1 MTALPTRLPP
11 SLLNSRLRRSL
22 NLCLCLCL
30 CLWLGLL
37 GGCGSLQGLQEAI
50 GAKQRASDTGAPRL
64 KAAYRLDIRASGE
77 VKELLARH
85 LDLARFQQ
93 IAESDS
99 LSPVELDRLA
109 AVAPEQA
116 RGLLETLGYF
126 DAHVEVQRQANADHS
141 QQDLTLIVDPGPRA
155 VVSALSLQF
164 EGDLHVTDGTP
175 DAARAM
181 ALQAEL
187 LQRWPLSKGRAFTQ
201 SAWSSAKS
209 EVLARARAQGY
220 PLAHWAETEAQVDT
234 ETREVQ
240 LSLRLDSG
248 PLFRLGTLQIEGLQ
262 HQSED
267 TVRRLASYAPGEP
280 YTEQALLDFQER
292 LLRTQ
297 LFDGVTVDIQPESA
311 LAAAVPVRVRVKEAP
326 RQQAT
331 TGIGYSANNGYNAS
345 VEHLHR
351 LPAGLPL
358 RARSKVQLGQL
369 LRKAELE
376 LSSHPQP
383 DMQRNLGSL
392 QWEQDLNNDRDIRT
406 LSARIGRLREAGHD
420 ERLAYLEVLRS
431 LEGKDGGETLRSGAW
446 SANVQWTR
454 RRLDSLLLPTD
465 GYTAQ
470 LLLGAGRADNNAP
483 DQDSG
488 PFARA
493 RFKIEYFR
501 PLPAGWYLSARTDLA
516 QILGADQL
524 GLPAKMLYLAG
535 GDDSVRGYAYQ
546 SLGLVKDDSG
556 NVTGGRKLWTGSL
569 EVARPVMESLPM
581 LWGAAFIDAG
591 QVADTWLALR
601 PVVGYGVGAR
611 LRSPVGALRLD
622 IARAHQTG
630 KWRLHFSVGIAL

>member
-1 MTALPTRLPP
+1 MRGPLRAFAALGL
-11 SLLNSRLRRSL
+11 SLLLSA
-22 NLCLCLCL
+22 
-30 CLWLGLL
+30 
-37 GGCGSLQGLQEAI
+37 CGSLGSLQETLGGKSRPSTA
-50 GAKQRASDTGAPRL
+50 ATARL

-77 VKELLARH
+77 VQELLSRH

-116 RGLLETLGYF
+116 RSLLETLGYF

-141 QQDLTLIVDPGPRA
+141 QQDLTLTVDPGPRS
-155 VVSALSLQF
+155 VVGALELQF
-164 EGDLHVTDGTP
+164 EGALDAEAGQPETP
-175 DAARAM
+175 GAT

-187 LQRWPLSKGRAFTQ
+187 RQLWPLTKGRAFTQ
-201 SAWSSAKS
+201 AAWASAKS
-209 EVLARARAQGY
+209 AVLARARAQGY
-220 PLAHWAETEAQVDT
+220 PLARWASTDAEVDT
-234 ETREVQ
+234 ESRQVN
-240 LSLRLDSG
+240 LSLSLDSG
-248 PLFRLGTLQIEGLQ
+248 PLFRLGSLQIEGLQ

-267 TVRRLASYAPGEP
+267 SVRRLAGYKPGDP

-297 LFDGVTVDIQPESA
+297 LFDGVTVDIQPEA
-311 LAAAVPVRVRVKEAP
+311 AQAAAVPVRVRVKEAP

-331 TGIGYSANNGYNAS
+331 TGIGYSAMNGYNAS

-369 LRKAELE
+369 LRKAEFE

-392 QWEQDLNNDRDIRT
+392 QWEQDLNNDKNIRT
-406 LSARIGRLREAGHD
+406 LSARLGRLREAGHD
-420 ERLAYLEVLRS
+420 ERLVFAEMLRS
-431 LEGKDGGETLRSGAW
+431 IEADDDGVSLRSGAW
-446 SANVQWTR
+446 SGNVQWTR
-454 RRLDSLLLPTD
+454 RRLDSLLLPTS

-483 DQDSG
+483 RQDSG
-488 PFARA
+488 AFGRA
-493 RFKIEYFR
+493 RLRMEYFK
-501 PLPAGWYLSARTDLA
+501 PLPSGWYLSARTDLA
-516 QILGADQL
+516 QIIAGEHV

-546 SLGLVKDDSG
+546 SLGVDKEDGSPLS
-556 NVTGGRKLWTGSL
+556 GGRKLWTGSV
-569 EVARPVMESLPM
+569 EFARPVMESLPM

-591 QVADTWLALR
+591 NVADRWQALR

-622 IARAHQTG
+622 LARAHQTG

>member
-1 MTALPTRLPP
+1 MRVVLRAIAALGL
-11 SLLNSRLRRSL
+11 SLLLSACSTLGSL
-22 NLCLCLCL
+22 PEV
-30 CLWLGLL
+30 L
-37 GGCGSLQGLQEAI
+37 GGKPRPA
-50 GAKQRASDTGAPRL
+50 AAATTRL

-77 VKELLARH
+77 VQELLSRH

-116 RGLLETLGYF
+116 RSLLETLGYF
-126 DAHVEVQRQANADHS
+126 DAHVEVQRQVNADRT
-141 QQDLTLIVDPGPRA
+141 QQDLTLIVDPGPRS
-155 VVSALSLQF
+155 VVGDLDLQF
-164 EGDLHVTDGTP
+164 EGEIDAEAGRP
-175 DAARAM
+175 DAPRSL

-187 LQRWPLSKGRAFTQ
+187 RQLWPLQKGRAFTQ
-201 SAWSSAKS
+201 AAWSSAKS
-209 EVLARARAQGY
+209 TVLARARAQGY
-220 PLAHWAETEAQVDT
+220 PLARWASTDAEVDT
-234 ETREVQ
+234 EARQVN
-240 LSLRLDSG
+240 LRLHLDSG
-248 PLFRLGTLQIEGLQ
+248 PLFRLGSLQIEGLQ

-267 TVRRLASYAPGEP
+267 SVRRLAGYATGEP

-297 LFDGVTVDIQPESA
+297 LFDGVSVDIQPEA
-311 LAAAVPVRVRVKEAP
+311 AQAAAVPVRVRVKEAP

-331 TGIGYSANNGYNAS
+331 TGIGYSAMNGYNAS

-369 LRKAELE
+369 LRTAEFE

-392 QWEQDLNNDRDIRT
+392 QWEQDLNNDKNIRT
-406 LSARIGRLREAGHD
+406 LSARVGRLREAGHD
-420 ERLAYLEVLRS
+420 ERLVFAEMLRS
-431 LEGKDGGETLRSGAW
+431 IEADDEGASLRSGAW
-446 SANVQWTR
+446 SGNVQWTR
-454 RRLDSLLLPTD
+454 RRLDSLLLPTS

-483 DQDSG
+483 RQDSG
-488 PFARA
+488 AFGRV
-493 RFKIEYFR
+493 RLKIEYFK
-501 PLPAGWYLSARTDLA
+501 PLPSGWYLSARTDLA
-516 QILGADQL
+516 QIIACDKV

-546 SLGLVKDDSG
+546 SLGIDKDDGSPLS
-556 NVTGGRKLWTGSL
+556 GGRKLWTGSL
-569 EVARPVMESLPM
+569 EVARPVMDSLPM

-591 QVADTWLALR
+591 NVSDRWQSLR

-622 IARAHQTG
+622 LARAHETG

>member
-1 MTALPTRLPP
+1 MRAVLRTFAALGL
-11 SLLNSRLRRSL
+11 SLLLSA
-22 NLCLCLCL
+22 CGT
-30 CLWLGLL
+30 LG
-37 GGCGSLQGLQEAI
+37 GLQEALS
-50 GAKQRASDTGAPRL
+50 GKSRPPEAGSARV

-77 VKELLARH
+77 VQELLARH

-126 DAHVEVQRQANADHS
+126 DAHVEVQRQANADHT
-141 QQDLTLIVDPGPRA
+141 QQDLTLIVDPGPRS
-155 VVSALSLQF
+155 VVGELDLQF
-164 EGDLHVTDGTP
+164 QGEL
-175 DAARAM
+175 DAETGQPEAPRAL

-187 LQRWPLSKGRAFTQ
+187 RQLWPLDGGRAFTQ
-201 SAWSSAKS
+201 AAWASAKS
-209 EVLARARAQGY
+209 AVLARARAQGY
-220 PLAHWAETEAQVDT
+220 PLARWASSEADVDT
-234 ETREVQ
+234 EAHLVSLQ
-240 LSLRLDSG
+240 LSLDSG
-248 PLFRLGTLQIEGLQ
+248 PLFRLGALQIEGLQ

-267 TVRRLASYAPGEP
+267 TVRRLAGYAAGEP

-297 LFDGVTVDIQPESA
+297 LFDGVTVDIQPEA
-311 LAAAVPVRVRVKEAP
+311 AQAAAVPVRVRVKEAP

-331 TGIGYSANNGYNAS
+331 TGVGYSAMNGYNAS

-358 RARSKVQLGQL
+358 RARSKFQLGQL

-392 QWEQDLNNDRDIRT
+392 QWEQDLNNDKNTRT
-406 LSARIGRLREAGHD
+406 LSARVGRLREAGHD
-420 ERLAYLEVLRS
+420 ERLVFAEMLRS
-431 LEGKDGGETLRSGAW
+431 VESGDAGESLRSGAW
-446 SANVQWTR
+446 SGNVQWTR
-454 RRLDSLLLPTD
+454 RRLDSLLLPTR

-488 PFARA
+488 VFGRA
-493 RFKIEYFR
+493 RLRIEYFK
-501 PLPAGWYLSARTDLA
+501 PLPSGWHFSARTDLA
-516 QILGADQL
+516 QIMAADRV

-535 GDDSVRGYAYQ
+535 GDDSVRGYGYQ
-546 SLGLVKDDSG
+546 SLGLTKDDSG
-556 NVTGGRKLWTGSL
+556 TLSGGRKLWTGSV
-569 EVARPVMESLPM
+569 EVARPVMDSLPM

-591 QVADTWLALR
+591 NVADRWQSLR

-622 IARAHQTG
+622 LARAHETG

>member
-1 MTALPTRLPP
+1 MRTALRAFAALGL
-11 SLLNSRLRRSL
+11 SLLLSA
-22 NLCLCLCL
+22 CGT
-30 CLWLGLL
+30 LG
-37 GGCGSLQGLQEAI
+37 GLQEAL
-50 GAKQRASDTGAPRL
+50 GVKTGASAAAAARL
-64 KAAYRLDIRASGE
+64 KAAYRLDIQASGE
-77 VKELLARH
+77 VQDLLARH

-116 RGLLETLGYF
+116 RALLETLGYF
-126 DAHVEVQRQANADHS
+126 DAHVEVRRQSNADHT
-141 QQDLTLIVDPGPRA
+141 QQDLTLVVDPGPRS
-155 VVSALSLQF
+155 VVGALDLQF
-164 EGDLHVTDGTP
+164 EGEL
-175 DAARAM
+175 DAETGQPESPRAL

-187 LQRWPLSKGRAFTQ
+187 RQLWPLAKGRPFTQ
-201 SAWSSAKS
+201 AAWSSAKS
-209 EVLARARAQGY
+209 AVLARARAQGY
-220 PLAHWAETEAQVDT
+220 PLARWASSDAEVDT
-234 ETREVQ
+234 EAHLVS

-248 PLFRLGTLQIEGLQ
+248 PLFHLGSLQIEGLQ

-267 TVRRLASYAPGEP
+267 TVRRLAGYEAGEP
-280 YTEQALLDFQER
+280 YTEQSLLDFQER

-297 LFDGVTVDIQPESA
+297 LFDGVTVDIQPEA
-311 LAAAVPVRVRVKEAP
+311 AQAAAVPVRVRVKEAP

-331 TGIGYSANNGYNAS
+331 TGIGYSAMNGYNAS

-358 RARSKVQLGQL
+358 RARSKFQLGQL

-392 QWEQDLNNDRDIRT
+392 QWEQDLNNDKNIRT
-406 LSARIGRLREAGHD
+406 LSARLGRLREAGHD
-420 ERLAYLEVLRS
+420 ERLVFAEMLRS
-431 LEGKDGGETLRSGAW
+431 IEATDAGGSLRSGAW
-446 SANVQWTR
+446 SGNVQWTR
-454 RRLDSLLLPTD
+454 RRLDSLLLPTA

-483 DQDSG
+483 RQDSG
-488 PFARA
+488 AFGRA
-493 RFKIEYFR
+493 RLKIEYFR
-501 PLPAGWYLSARTDLA
+501 PLPSGWYLSARTDFA
-516 QILGADQL
+516 QIIAADNV

-546 SLGLVKDDSG
+546 SLGVDKEDGSPLSA
-556 NVTGGRKLWTGSL
+556 GRKLWTGSVEL
-569 EVARPVMESLPM
+569 ARPVMDSLPM

-591 QVADTWLALR
+591 NVADRWQALR

-622 IARAHQTG
+622 LARAHETG

>member
-1 MTALPTRLPP
+1 MRAVLRAFAALGL
-11 SLLNSRLRRSL
+11 SLLLSA
-22 NLCLCLCL
+22 CGT
-30 CLWLGLL
+30 LG
-37 GGCGSLQGLQEAI
+37 GLQEAL
-50 GAKQRASDTGAPRL
+50 GGKSAATAAANARL
-64 KAAYRLDIRASGE
+64 KAAYRLDIQASGE
-77 VKELLARH
+77 VQDLLARH

-126 DAHVEVQRQANADHS
+126 DAHVEVQRQANADHT
-141 QQDLTLIVDPGPRA
+141 QQDLTLIVDPGPRS
-155 VVSALSLQF
+155 VVGELDLQF
-164 EGDLHVTDGTP
+164 QGEL
-175 DAARAM
+175 DAEAGQPESPRAL

-187 LQRWPLSKGRAFTQ
+187 RQLWPLGKGRAFTQ
-201 SAWSSAKS
+201 AAWASAKS
-209 EVLARARAQGY
+209 AVLARARAQGY
-220 PLAHWAETEAQVDT
+220 PLARWAASEADVDT
-234 ETREVQ
+234 EAHLVSLK
-240 LSLRLDSG
+240 LSLDSG
-248 PLFRLGTLQIEGLQ
+248 PLFRLGSLQIEGLM

-267 TVRRLASYAPGEP
+267 TVRRLAGYEAGEP
-280 YTEQALLDFQER
+280 YSEQALLDFQER

-297 LFDGVTVDIQPESA
+297 LFDGVTVDIQPEA
-311 LAAAVPVRVRVKEAP
+311 AQAAAVPVRVRVKEAP

-331 TGIGYSANNGYNAS
+331 TGIGYSAMNGYNAS

-358 RARSKVQLGQL
+358 RARSKFQLGQL

-392 QWEQDLNNDRDIRT
+392 QWEQDLNNDKNIRT
-406 LSARIGRLREAGHD
+406 LSARVGRLREAGHD
-420 ERLAYLEVLRS
+420 ERLVFAEMLRS
-431 LEGKDGGETLRSGAW
+431 IEAGEAGESLRSGAW
-446 SANVQWTR
+446 SGNVQWTR
-454 RRLDSLLLPTD
+454 RRLDSLLLPTQ

-483 DQDSG
+483 NQDSG
-488 PFARA
+488 VFGRA
-493 RFKIEYFR
+493 RLRIEYFK
-501 PLPAGWYLSARTDLA
+501 PLPSGWHFSARTDLA
-516 QILGADQL
+516 QIMARDRV

-546 SLGLVKDDSG
+546 SLGVDKEDGSPLSA
-556 NVTGGRKLWTGSL
+556 GRKLWTGSVEL
-569 EVARPVMESLPM
+569 ARPVMDSLPM
-581 LWGAAFIDAG
+581 LWGAAFVDAG
-591 QVADTWLALR
+591 NVADSWQSLR

-622 IARAHQTG
+622 LARAHQTG

>member
-1 MTALPTRLPP
+1 MRTLTGRCRRLGLGMCLALG
-11 SLLNSRLRRSL
+11 
-22 NLCLCLCL
+22 
-30 CLWLGLL
+30 LGLL
-37 GGCGSLQGLQEAI
+37 GGCGSLQGLQEAM
-50 GAKQRASDTGAPRL
+50 GAKTRTQNAGAPRL

-77 VKELLARH
+77 VQELLARH

-116 RGLLETLGYF
+116 RALLETLGYF
-126 DAHVEVQRQANADHS
+126 DAHVEVQRQSNADHS
-141 QQDLTLIVDPGPRA
+141 QQDLTLIVDPGPRS
-155 VVSALSLQF
+155 VVGALDLQF
-164 EGDLHVTDGTP
+164 EGEINPEPGQP
-175 DAARAM
+175 DAARALAM
-181 ALQAEL
+181 QAEL
-187 LQRWPLSKGRAFTQ
+187 AQRWPLQKGRPFTQ
-201 SAWSSAKS
+201 AAWSSAKS
-209 EVLARARAQGY
+209 AVLGRARAQGY
-220 PLAHWAETEAQVDT
+220 PLAHWSSTEAQVDT
-234 ETREVQ
+234 ESRQV
-240 LSLRLDSG
+240 SLTVRLDSG

-267 TVRRLASYAPGEP
+267 TVRRLAGYEPGEP

-311 LAAAVPVRVRVKEAP
+311 QAAAVPVRVRVKEAP

-351 LPAGLPL
+351 LPAGLPM

-392 QWEQDLNNDRDIRT
+392 QWEQDLNNDKDIRT
-406 LSARIGRLREAGHD
+406 LSARVGRLREAGHD
-420 ERLAYLEVLRS
+420 ERLAYVEMLRS
-431 LEGKDGGETLRSGAW
+431 VERTGPSETLRSGAW
-446 SANVQWTR
+446 SGNVQWTR

-501 PLPAGWYLSARTDLA
+501 PLPSGWYLSARTDLA
-516 QILGADQL
+516 QILGADRL
-524 GLPAKMLYLAG
+524 GLPSKMLYLAG

-546 SLGLVKDDSG
+546 SLGIVKDDSDT
-556 NVTGGRKLWTGSL
+556 VSGGRKLWTGSL
-569 EVARPVMESLPM
+569 EVARPVMESVPM

-591 QVADTWLALR
+591 QVADRWQALR

-622 IARAHQTG
+622 LARAHTTG
-630 KWRLHFSVGIAL
+630 KWRIHFSVGIAL

>member
-1 MTALPTRLPP
+1 MRPVLRSIAALGL
-11 SLLNSRLRRSL
+11 SLLLSA
-22 NLCLCLCL
+22 CGT
-30 CLWLGLL
+30 LG
-37 GGCGSLQGLQEAI
+37 GLQEALGGKAGPQAAA
-50 GAKQRASDTGAPRL
+50 GARL
-64 KAAYRLDIRASGE
+64 KAAYRLEIRASGE
-77 VKELLARH
+77 VQELLSRH

-116 RGLLETLGYF
+116 RSLLETLGYF

-141 QQDLTLIVDPGPRA
+141 QQDLTLIVDPGPRS
-155 VVSALSLQF
+155 VVGALDLQF
-164 EGDLHVTDGTP
+164 EGELDAEPGQP
-175 DAARAM
+175 DAPRAVE
-181 ALQAEL
+181 LQAEL
-187 LQRWPLSKGRAFTQ
+187 RRLWPLQKGRPFTQ
-201 SAWSSAKS
+201 AAWSSAKS
-209 EVLARARAQGY
+209 AVLARARARGY
-220 PLAHWAETEAQVDT
+220 PLAHWASSDAEVDT
-234 ETREVQ
+234 EARLVA

-248 PLFRLGTLQIEGLQ
+248 PLFHLGDLQIEGLQ

-267 TVRRLASYAPGEP
+267 TVRRLAGYEPGEP
-280 YTEQALLDFQER
+280 YTEQTLLDFQER

-311 LAAAVPVRVRVKEAP
+311 QAAAVPVRVRVKEAP

-331 TGIGYSANNGYNAS
+331 TGVGYSAMNGYNAS

-358 RARSKVQLGQL
+358 RARSKVQLGQQ

-392 QWEQDLNNDRDIRT
+392 QWEQDLNNDKNIRT

-420 ERLAYLEVLRS
+420 ERLVFAEMLSSVERS
-431 LEGKDGGETLRSGAW
+431 KTDEALRSGAW
-446 SANVQWTR
+446 SGNVQWTR
-454 RRLDSLLLPTD
+454 RRLDSLLLPTR

-483 DQDSG
+483 DEDSG
-488 PFARA
+488 VFGRA
-493 RFKIEYFR
+493 RLRVEYFK

-516 QILGADQL
+516 QVIAGERV

-546 SLGLVKDDSG
+546 SLG
-556 NVTGGRKLWTGSL
+556 VTQTGSDTVSAGRKLWTGSV
-569 EVARPVMESLPM
+569 EVARPVMDSLPM

-591 QVADTWLALR
+591 NAADSWRSLN
-601 PVVGYGVGAR
+601 PKVGYGIGAR

-622 IARAHQTG
+622 LARAHDTG